1 MGILDRLEAKNKVHV
16 INNFFTEQEVAI
28 LDEWSE
34 TMCSSSELVYGF
46 LSTKN
51 HYIYG
56 NRQSIRPLITKL
68 RESIKNTYGSDLL
81 YVNELSILEISQW
94 QFEVVADPD
103 YVPTEE
109 ELAQSDKFKKT
120 VTFGDPETIEYSL
133 ANSVPDKNITVDLTD
148 GKVSFDMFK
157 NSILSTEA
165 TNPDGTPA
173 DFYYASIIL
182 GSNFTGGDVSVKD
195 ESFNLSSGD
204 VIFFKKSVSER
215 QDIEKILLGKRICIN
230 LMLSKNSSYNL

>member
-1 MGILDRLEAKNKVHV
+1 MGILDRLEAKNKVHF
-16 INNFFTEQEVAI
+16 IDNFFNEEEVAV

-34 TMCSSSELVYGF
+34 TMRLNSELVYGY
-46 LSTKN
+46 LSAKN

-56 NRQSIRPLITKL
+56 ARQPIRPLITKL
-68 RESIKNTYGSDLL
+68 RESIKNVYGSELL

-94 QFEVVADPD
+94 EFEVVVDPD

-109 ELAQSDKFKKT
+109 ELSQSDRFKKT
-120 VTFGDPETIEYSL
+120 LRFGDPETIEHSM
-133 ANSVPDKNITVDLTD
+133 ANLEQDRNITVDLTD

-157 NSILSTEA
+157 NSTIAEG

-173 DFYYASIIL
+173 DFYYASIVL
-182 GSNFTGGDVSVKD
+182 GSNFTGGDVSVND

-215 QDIEKILLGKRICIN
+215 QDIQKILLGKRICIN
-230 LMLSKNSSYNL
+230 LMLSKNLSYNL